1 VKIRSNRDRFDG
13 EEDIPGWFFEEG
25 VVFLPEEIEVG
36 LRITDPDLRRLFRT
50 VHGDLLEVE
59 YWQRI
64 QDELKN
70 GKVPQIQ
77 VYPDSSSLGA

>member
-1 VKIRSNRDRFDG
+1 MKQRLGFKPMMSKGNFWICFDDFLR
-13 EEDIPGWFFEEG
+13 EFED
-25 VVFLPEEIEVG
+25 VYVC
-36 LRITDPDLRRLFRT
+36 RLFRT

-59 YWQRI
+59 HWQGI

>member
-1 VKIRSNRDRFDG
+1 M
-13 EEDIPGWFFEEG
+13 
-25 VVFLPEEIEVG
+25 VFLPEEIEVG